1 MALEKDTLKV
11 KCGNGV
17 DAWNL
22 LPYAFS
28 FITIADANETT
39 RGLSEEATDAETQAG
54 TAVGGT
60 GAKLFI
66 TPAKLIKTLIRSVSI
81 PNGASGTTNID
92 CLLSSQLKVLFTV
105 PVTGNIT
112 ITRSN
117 DANLETLN
125 IMLSVTGASISIT
138 FPSDVRMDRIF
149 EGGVWNQTTK
159 VLTLSSV
166 GTADIFELSLM
177 KAGSV
182 FILRYGGPARA

>member
-1 MALEKDTLKV
+1 M
-11 KCGNGV
+11 GNGV

-22 LPYAFS
+22 LSYAFS
-28 FITIADANETT
+28 FITIGDADETT
-39 RGLSEEATDAETQAG
+39 RGLSEEATDAEVQAA

-66 TPAKLIKTLIRSVSI
+66 TPAKLIKALVRSVSI
-81 PNGASGTTNID
+81 VNAATGLTTID
-92 CLLSSQLKVLFTV
+92 CLLSSQMKVVYTV
-105 PVTGNIT
+105 PVTGAIT
-112 ITRSN
+112 IARSN

-125 IMLSVTGASISIT
+125 IMVPITGASIAIT
-138 FPSDVRMDRIF
+138 FASDVRMDRIF

-159 VLTLSSV
+159 VLTVSSIAA
-166 GTADIFELSLM
+166 GDIFEFSLM